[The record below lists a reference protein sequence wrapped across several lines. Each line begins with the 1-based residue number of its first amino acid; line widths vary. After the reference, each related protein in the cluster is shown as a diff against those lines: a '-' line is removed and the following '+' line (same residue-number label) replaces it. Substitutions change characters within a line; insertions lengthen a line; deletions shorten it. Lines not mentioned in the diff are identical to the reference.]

1 MHNVSCVIIIWINK
15 SDVGSAKN
23 FWLYPGSAR
32 HSSRRVGGRN
42 RKEEVV
48 IGEGKTSRRGS
59 GGGPSSHEAS
69 QTKVFSYYFSSV
81 LF

>member
-1 MHNVSCVIIIWINK
+1 MFSQRSGEVVNSSGGHTLEN
-15 SDVGSAKN
+15 
-23 FWLYPGSAR
+23 GSAR